1 MENNELKVVPLVAY
15 ESMLAREDRQQRRM
29 VIIIVL
35 LVLLLAV
42 SNGLW
47 LYFWNSYDYVDDYSI
62 EASQDGEGINIVGA
76 GDVDYGASSKG
87 SGNSETHTP

>member
-15 ESMLAREDRQQRRM
+15 ESMLAREDRQQKRM

-35 LVLLLAV
+35 LIVILAV

-62 EASQDGEGINIVGA
+62 EASQDGDGINIVGA
-76 GDVDYGASSKG
+76 GDIAYGTDSTDSC
-87 SGNSETHTP
+87 NSEKDS

>member
-1 MENNELKVVPLVAY
+1 MDKDLKVVPLVAY

-35 LVLLLAV
+35 LVLILAI

-47 LYFWNSYDYVDDYSI
+47 LYYWNSYDYVDDYSI
-62 EASQDGEGINIVGA
+62 EASQDGEGINIIGA
-76 GDVDYGASSKG
+76 EDIDYGADSTDSSNTQTY
-87 SGNSETHTP
+87 S

>member
-1 MENNELKVVPLVAY
+1 MDKDLKVVPLVAY

-35 LVLLLAV
+35 LVLILAI

-76 GDVDYGASSKG
+76 GDIDYGADSTDSS
-87 SGNSETHTP
+87 NTQTHSQ

>member
-1 MENNELKVVPLVAY
+1 MDKDLKVVPLVAY

-35 LVLLLAV
+35 LVLILAI

-62 EASQDGEGINIVGA
+62 EASQDGEGINIIGA
-76 GDVDYGASSKG
+76 GDVDYGSDDTDSSNTQTY
-87 SGNSETHTP
+87 S